1 MTTHIGLGLP
11 VVDPASLVDWGR
23 RAEAA
28 GFATVAMLDRWV
40 WDNAE
45 PLIALAALAA
55 ATDTIGL
62 QTEVLLA
69 PLRDPV
75 LLAKQAATLDRISGG
90 RLTLGLGVGGRT
102 DDFAAANVP
111 MRERGRRMDAALPTL
126 RRVWRGE
133 GTIGPAPHRP
143 GGPEVLIGAAAPT
156 ALRRA
161 AIHGDGVIASEGP
174 RETEALFA
182 RALADWA
189 AEGRSGA
196 PRLAA
201 QVDVVLGPDDVVA
214 DARERM
220 SKYYAYLPYD
230 ATKRLHAGEAAIVSA
245 IDTYTSLGAGEI
257 TLFCWSVDPDQ
268 VQRLAAVVAP
278 SPA

>member
-1 MTTHIGLGLP
+1 
-11 VVDPASLVDWGR
+11 
-23 RAEAA
+23 
-28 GFATVAMLDRWV
+28 
-40 WDNAE
+40 
-45 PLIALAALAA
+45 
-55 ATDTIGL
+55 
-62 QTEVLLA
+62 
-69 PLRDPV
+69 
-75 LLAKQAATLDRISGG
+75 
-90 RLTLGLGVGGRT
+90 
-102 DDFAAANVP
+102 
-111 MRERGRRMDAALPTL
+111 MRS
-126 RRVWRGE
+126 
-133 GTIGPAPHRP
+133 
-143 GGPEVLIGAAAPT
+143 
-156 ALRRA
+156 RRA

-268 VQRLAAVVAP
+268 IERLAAVVAP

>member
-1 MTTHIGLGLP
+1 MTHIGLGLP
-11 VVDPASLVDWGR
+11 IVDPATLIDWGR

-45 PLIALAALAA
+45 PLVALAALAA
-55 ATDTIGL
+55 ATERIGL

-75 LLAKQAATLDRISGG
+75 LLAKQAATLDRISRG

-111 MRERGRRMDAALPTL
+111 MRERGRRMDAALPTM
-126 RRVWRGE
+126 RRIWRGE

-143 GGPEVLIGAAAPT
+143 CGPEVLIGAGAPV

-161 AIHGDGVIASEGP
+161 AVHGDGVIASDGLK
-174 RETEALFA
+174 ETEALFA
-182 RALADWA
+182 RARADWA
-189 AEGRSGA
+189 AEGRAGV
-196 PRLAA
+196 PRLCA
-201 QVDVVLGPDDVVA
+201 QLDVVLGPEDVVA
-214 DARERM
+214 DARGRM
-220 SKYYAYLPYD
+220 SKFYAYLPCD
-230 ATKRLHAGEAAIVSA
+230 ATTRLHAGEAAIAGA
-245 IDTYTSLGAGEI
+245 IDAYTKLGAGEI
-257 TLFCWSVDPDQ
+257 TLFCWAVDPDQ
-268 VQRLAAVVAP
+268 IERLAAVVAP